1 MTPSGM
7 IAVLSGTDST
17 TPTAYRHGMHKRSP
31 FFAVITLVG
40 FLVTAALV
48 MALGASFFEPPV
60 VSSVTPTPI
69 VASASA
75 QVLTVSGTGFAPGLT
90 VEVTSQGNTATFT
103 GAAVQG
109 QRATM
114 FEISAVLAQTGA
126 ATLVV
131 RNTDG
136 GVSDPFALTVVAGP
150 VKPQPPTPA
159 PMPTA
164 VIDRVEPEKATR
176 SSVAQPIMLSGKQF
190 AAGLAVTVTDPTG
203 TVRVIEANALEAVT
217 PTSVR
222 FQAVLDISGDYTFT
236 VTNPKGQASNTVT
249 VVVT

>member
-1 MTPSGM
+1 MQ
-7 IAVLSGTDST
+7 
-17 TPTAYRHGMHKRSP
+17 KRSP
-31 FFAVITLVG
+31 FVAVITLVG

-60 VSSVTPTPI
+60 VSSVTPAPI

-75 QVLTVSGTGFAPGLT
+75 QVLTISGTGFAPGLT

-103 GAAVQG
+103 GATVQG
-109 QRATM
+109 QRATT
-114 FEISAVLAQTGA
+114 FEISAVLPQPGT

-136 GVSDPFALTVVAGP
+136 GVSDPFSLTVVAGQAP
-150 VKPQPPTPA
+150 APTPA
-159 PMPTA
+159 PMPAA
-164 VIDRVEPEKATR
+164 VIDRADPETATR
-176 SSVAQPIMLSGKQF
+176 STVAQSISLSGSQF
-190 AAGLAVTVTDPTG
+190 AAGLAVTLTDPTG
-203 TVRVIEANALEAVT
+203 TVRVIAANALEAVT

-222 FQAVLDISGDYTFT
+222 FLAVLDVSGDYTVT

-249 VVVT
+249 IVVT

>member
-1 MTPSGM
+1 MQ
-7 IAVLSGTDST
+7 
-17 TPTAYRHGMHKRSP
+17 KRSP
-31 FFAVITLVG
+31 FVAVITLVG

-60 VSSVTPTPI
+60 VSSVTPAPI
-69 VASASA
+69 VASATA
-75 QVLTVSGTGFAPGLT
+75 QVLTISGTGFAPGLT
-90 VEVTSQGNTATFT
+90 VELTSQGTTATYT

-109 QRATM
+109 QRATT
-114 FEISAVLAQTGA
+114 FEISAVLAQAGA

-136 GVSDPFALTVVAGP
+136 GVSEPFVLTVVVGQTP
-150 VKPQPPTPA
+150 PPTPA
-159 PMPTA
+159 PMPAA
-164 VIDRVEPEKATR
+164 VIDRVDPEKATR
-176 SSVAQPIMLSGKQF
+176 STVAQPIILSGSQF

-203 TVRVIEANALEAVT
+203 TVRVIAANALDAVT

-222 FQAVLDISGDYTFT
+222 FLTVLDIGGDYTFT
-236 VTNPKGQASNTVT
+236 VTNPKAQASNTVT